1 LRDKA
6 PMERGAPG
14 YRQLLQIADVRLLL
28 SSACLSRLAG
38 RMLMLAIVL
47 YVLERFHSPELAGWS
62 TFATIAPGLIVSPL
76 AGAWLDR
83 IGPARGIVVDM
94 AVSALL
100 ILALATA
107 GLTDALGVPL
117 LLIIVTLFSLTTP
130 LSSAGIRALLP
141 RLVPGDSLD
150 RANALDTTSYALI
163 DIGGPAIAGLL
174 FGMAGPNAS
183 MFTIATLYALAGL
196 CLVPLAVRPS
206 PHAPRA
212 RGSRP
217 PGARQVLHEAVAGV
231 GYVLRNLSLR
241 GLALSYALYQ
251 LCLGILFVAVPTI
264 VVQQLGA
271 EGYVVGGLWALT
283 GLAGAVGALSVGH
296 MRTTGRERTLICA
309 GLLATSVATFPIAAL
324 FGLPGLVIGLALV
337 GFFSGPVDVGVLS
350 LRQRRT
356 EPGWLGRVLAV
367 SMSLNMSGLPVGA
380 ALGGIVVS
388 LSVSATFAVAGAAAM
403 LAAFAAWVLIPRR

>member
-1 LRDKA
+1 
-6 PMERGAPG
+6 M
-14 YRQLLQIADVRLLL
+14 
-28 SSACLSRLAG
+28 
-38 RMLMLAIVL
+38 
-47 YVLERFHSPELAGWS
+47 
-62 TFATIAPGLIVSPL
+62 
-76 AGAWLDR
+76 
-83 IGPARGIVVDM
+83 
-94 AVSALL
+94 
-100 ILALATA
+100 
-107 GLTDALGVPL
+107 
-117 LLIIVTLFSLTTP
+117 
-130 LSSAGIRALLP
+130 
-141 RLVPGDSLD
+141 
-150 RANALDTTSYALI
+150 
-163 DIGGPAIAGLL
+163 
-174 FGMAGPNAS
+174 
-183 MFTIATLYALAGL
+183 
-196 CLVPLAVRPS
+196 
-206 PHAPRA
+206 
-212 RGSRP
+212 
-217 PGARQVLHEAVAGV
+217 
-231 GYVLRNLSLR
+231 R

-388 LSVSATFAVAGAAAM
+388 LSVSATFAGAGAAAM